1 MEAGRPLSLGAA
13 PPGLLGP
20 RQRPSSFLLAR
31 TSPVHLVPPSPSSSS
46 VSSLYCEQEK
56 RAVAYEGSCDD
67 DREDARV
74 SVDSGGTG
82 TDDEGETDEE
92 FSSNRRRISTFQ
104 RITNMR
110 HRSCPPVLHSP
121 LSDVIVEDELISDGA
136 ASQPRHV
143 YFDPSSSDESSPKNS
158 ESAASHEPGN
168 DSSDENPGSHAR
180 WRHACRAGSAFS
192 WRSSSSSDCS
202 SAASFSPSGSSTSE
216 SSTLSCAT
224 QKPFDLHAQSPG
236 GVSRR
241 LVESAVS
248 RPSKA
253 LPLPLPAAS
262 RPPVEIARPGCM
274 KKPSSSSACLSSPF
288 SGDHVASSLG
298 PPPGLRSAA
307 SSTSLACMQ
316 IPDFRSETR
325 RLRVRFAET
334 AAHGSGAEETDKR
347 TPHMSPKE
355 SLKSPPNS
363 PLQSPPQSPLQSPP
377 KSTSESPPQSP
388 SQSPPQSPLQSPPQS
403 PLESPSQPPSGG
415 RKQESNEETN
425 ERPEDVGRPMSL
437 KKSEAP
443 AVRASD
449 GQTASLVELPV
460 ENQGVMGSKSEP
472 LMGQEGSSMS
482 PKTTGSFSAE
492 ARSRS
497 GRQGLASGPR
507 LVSGK
512 SVQSMRSMKSTASIS
527 AKISGAKRPEVGQPL
542 RKITGAPVETE
553 PPLAAGAWPSTKK
566 DKPGSTAA
574 SSGSVSPD
582 PSSAKSTSGDIKDTP
597 EAIMTAKDL
606 INDRSENDR
615 TNADGDESP
624 QSPKTPVDLTTG
636 HAEADGTRIRPDGA
650 DESAEDREN
659 LPKTQRPR
667 TAEGDAEVR
676 EERERAAAKRK
687 RHEKHLLST
696 QAALRLRIASI
707 TNLQTSGV
715 VPKRG
720 GYPLPQRARGGV
732 SGANGAYGLAPC
744 FTICTVAWF
753 PEEDPLEILG
763 FTQGASWLPGWGL
776 RVSSAVNTRPSA
788 RPGAISLDE
797 AEVQQELTVPIS
809 VVENSWQQRML
820 ALELGSNFPLQAP
833 EATPASTGTS
843 GKQSMKAMMKRLSQ
857 AFNLWPFL
865 LVSVIQ
871 IHPKLSHSL
880 ALGNSPFRLAP
891 VGTQPQNAIGPPQR
905 VRYPTKSPV
914 TVVGTAILPLKEIH
928 EGSGVLVDR
937 HQLLFMDI
945 DKAPPVAVHSDGSLT
960 YLQACRLFRHD
971 VIREM
976 IATYRESLKRLEPVS
991 LLSVIEAYSGRLSP
1005 VGEIFVT
1012 LNQLRPLMIDWGP
1025 VLGRRWFRP
1034 DARMAGDVGDR
1045 KGSRG
1050 KPAHTR
1056 RLKDSGDNLQGEK
1069 NAPAGSYPAAHAVW
1083 IEIRKVVNVPIY
1095 GLTFRQICDAELSVV
1110 AMWEAERAC
1119 AAILRRKSRK
1129 ITAVTRCEVQPLN
1142 FSAIERMSGSE
1153 DSLLSCYIRGQVCLP
1168 VYPGLDPSV
1177 VLYLCLNGQ
1186 IYATLASPLNL
1197 AAFSPECGLGGHQ
1210 ELEKKEGRMQLR
1222 SGKSGHGPLS
1232 GQGQAGRWRLPVSSR
1247 TPSENGD
1254 ADSSLSA
1261 TDEDDGSEKSDPGSV
1276 EDTKHAS
1283 PFRAYKLRSFIP
1295 EGPQGDAHG
1304 FAYRLYCGQ
1313 IELRVF
1319 PCPAN
1324 GLFMTAAEFA
1334 KLNIEGRSS
1343 SGRSMQLWPE
1353 SPNEYGAP
1361 MIGPF
1366 GKWTAFADDFEAR
1379 AGLESLE
1386 GGVEE
1391 VEEAPGSPVGSRPV
1405 CAFFSPAPS
1414 HLQPLPGTPEELRS
1428 DSDVASALSDA
1439 EAAPN
1444 PLSRHSPVESM
1455 SPGQAAH
1462 RGAAREGLRAVPR
1475 GAGPVD
1481 AQMCVAE
1488 GANLTIGHVGEWNV
1502 FEVRARNRRGEEVAD
1517 ADGAVA
1523 LCFSPL
1529 GEPQYSFVADPTSS
1543 LSVDAYRMDTML
1555 IGGGR
1560 VGVITKTELTSLTPE
1575 WAVEKTKGDCV
1586 YRVKYRHTRPGFVLM
1601 HVTYEG
1607 LEIAGSPFEVH
1618 FIRGKAVAEACRVI
1632 GQGAKTC
1639 FASPSPH
1646 LQLPYVN
1653 AEEARALIDHRER
1666 EEAWK
1671 TGVEGKR
1678 ESPKP
1683 AVLNNYVNQFVVAVC
1698 DEMGN
1703 RVSIGGHRVS
1713 VRGSQGAKIL
1723 QVVDEGRGTYR
1734 VDYAV
1739 YLPKTPLQQIDV
1751 GLLEKIDSY
1760 AWITQAQPD
1769 AFVPGIAEAYEHIES
1784 LELPVH
1790 TEAKIEVLLNEQPIF
1805 GCPFKVRICN
1815 FVEVF
1820 NAYAELDRRSLLGQQ
1835 VCAFERVLEEGNY
1848 EEATS
1853 LLWKVQDMADEKQLK
1868 EEVVTVLENLV
1879 RKQLEREDA
1888 KKREAE
1894 EGGCTYLLEETSKDR
1909 EEKRRREVEEIRS
1922 QWEDIHLLREL
1933 LLRLNKNCTDRES
1946 LVHRFTLSMVGRLQ
1960 LTEMCN
1966 LRILAEHHNMQRL
1979 QQENLMPLA
1988 EVLQAQ
1994 YISLFRQMT
2003 QEIVALVKDVEDNKF
2018 QNLEALLQAYR
2029 RIGVQL
2035 RRLHRYQ
2042 LADQMD
2048 QIIECVVEEIELQ
2061 RLASIARA
2069 KQEKIQEI
2077 ENEIAAKEQAL
2088 EAEKKKY
2095 EEHAK
2100 TFQPLDMDEVRALIT
2115 TRRQAGVQTED
2126 ALSLREGIFGP
2137 LIVARATGQHVPK
2150 ASIVV
2155 TAVKKEWRSCNVYD
2169 IHTTIKRLLKNC
2181 PRLKHCLKEVFLH
2194 YAKVSEANVSDLQSD
2209 GLPVG
2214 LPQLSFLRFCNDA
2227 RVDEHLLADRTEL
2240 QDLFEKFSVEPDT
2253 GRIRAD
2259 GFLRVIPVFLWL
2271 PCLRELAYLDLL
2283 HVMCREALEKG
2294 EAPRVA
2300 LRRAHPSRLTAFH
2313 FFCRARFLPLY
2324 DLLYNNDDF
2333 RISTSVVM
2341 ETAAGDLLSTSAQS
2355 RESNTKHSIWT
2366 YAHEQ
2371 LPGDVFSMLK
2381 LEPIEHLFVFYSELS
2396 AQPAL
2401 GRARAEATFPTASKG
2416 PVGSEKKGEAAE
2428 PKLPPRGSPK
2438 GQEHARPKPKA
2449 QATARRFVAQ
2459 TSLEET
2465 GAEHVSTRAWVSLGV
2480 LIQMWREFSVIPGFI
2495 DCDAAASIARVA
2507 IGGSRGKKNAA
2518 YKDADSQN
2526 PSDETSG
2533 PNAKGS
2539 ASEEPEFRRLLSMPE
2554 IQGDTRRGPNG
2565 KLRKAAPSLEA
2576 EEGRLYFP
2584 NFVEAVVNTV
2594 CECTARALVQEGDSS
2609 VPPGSREATSAE
2621 IKKKAFFLLH
2631 LFGINDVSRIL
2642 LLTRRPLR
2650 EAIRT
2655 PAKDETQNSGV
2666 PNAPPGT

>member
-20 RQRPSSFLLAR
+20 RQRPSSFLLPR
-31 TSPVHLVPPSPSSSS
+31 TSPVHLVHPSPSSSS
-46 VSSLYCEQEK
+46 VSSLYRGHGK
-56 RAVAYEGSCDD
+56 RGVADEGSCDGD
-67 DREDARV
+67 AEDTRV
-74 SVDSGGTG
+74 SVDSSGTG

-92 FSSNRRRISTFQ
+92 FDSNRTGISTFQ

-110 HRSCPPVLHSP
+110 HRSCPPALHSP
-121 LSDVIVEDELISDGA
+121 LSDVIVEDELSSDGA
-136 ASQPRHV
+136 TRKPRHV
-143 YFDPSSSDESSPKNS
+143 YFAPSSSDESSPKSS
-158 ESAASHEPGN
+158 EYAASQEPAD
-168 DSSDENPGSHAR
+168 DSSDAHPVSHAR
-180 WRHACRAGSAFS
+180 GRHACRAGSALP

-202 SAASFSPSGSSTSE
+202 SAASFSPSGSSMSDA
-216 SSTLSCAT
+216 STLAGAT

-236 GVSRR
+236 GDSWR
-241 LVESAVS
+241 LAESAVS

-253 LPLPLPAAS
+253 LLRPPPAATRS
-262 RPPVEIARPGCM
+262 PVGIARPGCM
-274 KKPSSSSACLSSPF
+274 KKPSLNPSCLSSF
-288 SGDHVASSLG
+288 SGGHVASSLG

-316 IPDFRSETR
+316 LPEFRCETR

-334 AAHGSGAEETDKR
+334 TVHASGAEETDKG

-355 SLKSPPNS
+355 SLMSPPTSPLQSPSEPPSQSPRQSPSPSPPNS
-363 PLQSPPQSPLQSPP
+363 PSPSPRQSPSPSPPNSPSQSPRQSPSQSP
-377 KSTSESPPQSP
+377 RQSPSESPRQSPSQSPRQSP
-388 SQSPPQSPLQSPPQS
+388 SQSPPKSPSQSPRQS
-403 PLESPSQPPSGG
+403 PLESPRQPRPGA
-415 RKQESNEETN
+415 RKQESKEEIK
-425 ERPEDVGRPMSL
+425 ERPKAFGRPKSL
-437 KKSEAP
+437 TKSEDP
-443 AVRASD
+443 AVLASD
-449 GQTASLVELPV
+449 DKTASVVEAPV
-460 ENQGVMGSKSEP
+460 ENQGVMRSTSRL
-472 LMGQEGSSMS
+472 LMDQEGSSMP
-482 PKTTGSFSAE
+482 PKRSESSSVE

-497 GRQGLASGPR
+497 GRQGLAICGPR
-507 LVSGK
+507 LASGK
-512 SVQSMRSMKSTASIS
+512 SVQSLRSMNSLASIA
-527 AKISGAKRPEVGQPL
+527 AKTSGATSPEVGQSQ
-542 RKITGAPVETE
+542 REITGASMETE
-553 PPLAAGAWPSTKK
+553 PPLAAEWPSAKNA
-566 DKPGSTAA
+566 KPGSTIA
-574 SSGSVSPD
+574 SSSRVPPD
-582 PSSAKSTSGDIKDTP
+582 PGSAKPTRGDIKLSP
-597 EAIMTAKDL
+597 EAILEAEESV
-606 INDRSENDR
+606 NDRSENDK
-615 TNADGDESP
+615 TNTDGDASP

-636 HAEADGTRIRPDGA
+636 HAEADGTRICPDGA
-650 DESAEDREN
+650 DESAEASEM
-659 LPKTQRPR
+659 PPETQRPL
-667 TAEGDAEVR
+667 TTEGVTKVR
-676 EERERAAAKRK
+676 EERERAADKRK
-687 RHEKHLLST
+687 RHEKHMLST
-696 QAALRLRIASI
+696 QAALRLHIASI

-763 FTQGASWLPGWGL
+763 FAQGASWLPGWGL

-788 RPGAISLDE
+788 RPGAICLDE
-797 AEVQQELTVPIS
+797 AEVQQELNIPIS
-809 VVENSWQQRML
+809 ILESPWQQRML
-820 ALELGSNFPLQAP
+820 ALELGSNFSLGVP
-833 EATPASTGTS
+833 EATPASSTGMS
-843 GKQSMKAMMKRLSQ
+843 GKQAVKAVMKRVSQ
-857 AFNLWPFL
+857 AFTLWPFL

-880 ALGNSPFRLAP
+880 TIGNSPFRPAP

-914 TVVGTAILPLKEIH
+914 TVVGTAILPLKQIH

-976 IATYRESLKRLEPVS
+976 ISTYREGLKRLEPVS

-1012 LNQLRPLMIDWGP
+1012 LNQLKPLTINWGP
-1025 VLGRRWFRP
+1025 VLGRRWSHP
-1034 DARMAGDVGDR
+1034 DARRAGDVGDR

-1050 KPAHTR
+1050 KTAHTR
-1056 RLKDSGDNLQGEK
+1056 RLKDAGDNLQEEK
-1069 NAPAGSYPAAHAVW
+1069 NAPVGSYPVAHAVW

-1095 GLTFRQICDAELSVV
+1095 GLTFRQICEAELSVV

-1129 ITAVTRCEVQPLN
+1129 ITAVTKCEVQPLN
-1142 FSAIERMSGSE
+1142 LSAIERMSGSE

-1177 VLYLCLNGQ
+1177 VLYLCLNGH

-1197 AAFSPECGLGGHQ
+1197 AALSPESGLGGHQ
-1210 ELEKKEGRMQLR
+1210 ELRKKEGTAQLR
-1222 SGKSGHGPLS
+1222 NGKAERGPLS
-1232 GQGQAGRWRLPVSSR
+1232 GPGQTGRWRAPVSSR
-1247 TPSENGD
+1247 TPLQNEDANG
-1254 ADSSLSA
+1254 SLAA
-1261 TDEDDGSEKSDPGSV
+1261 TDEDDESEKSEPDNV
-1276 EDTKHAS
+1276 EHTTDES
-1283 PFRAYKLRSFIP
+1283 SFRAYKLRSFVP
-1295 EGPQGDAHG
+1295 EGPQGDARR

-1334 KLNIEGRSS
+1334 KLNIEGRSN
-1343 SGRSMQLWPE
+1343 SGPSMQLWPD

-1361 MIGPF
+1361 VIGPF
-1366 GKWTAFADDFEAR
+1366 GKWTAFADDFEGR
-1379 AGLESLE
+1379 PGLENLE

-1391 VEEAPGSPVGSRPV
+1391 DEEAPGSPMGSRPV

-1414 HLQPLPGTPEELRS
+1414 HLQPLPGTPDEMRS
-1428 DSDVASALSDA
+1428 DSEVASASSEA
-1439 EAAPN
+1439 EPT
-1444 PLSRHSPVESM
+1444 PTSLSRPSPVESM
-1455 SPGQAAH
+1455 SPGRATH
-1462 RGAAREGLRAVPR
+1462 RGGARGGLGTVPR
-1475 GAGPVD
+1475 GVGPVD

-1488 GANLTIGHVGEWNV
+1488 GANLTVGHVGEWNM
-1502 FEVRARNRRGEEVAD
+1502 FEVRVRNRRGEEVAD

-1560 VGVITKTELTSLTPE
+1560 VGVVTKTELTSLTPE
-1575 WAVEKTKGDCV
+1575 WAVEKTEGDCV

-1653 AEEARALIDHRER
+1653 AEEARALIDQRAR

-1671 TGVEGKR
+1671 TGVEGKG
-1678 ESPKP
+1678 EPPKP

-1713 VRGSQGAKIL
+1713 VRGSRGAKIL

-1769 AFVPGIAEAYEHIES
+1769 VFVPGIAEAYEHIES
-1784 LELPVH
+1784 LELPIH
-1790 TEAKIEVLLNEQPIF
+1790 TEAEIEVLLNEQPIF

-1853 LLWKVQDMADEKQLK
+1853 MLWKVQDMADEKQLK
-1868 EEVVTVLENLV
+1868 EEVVKVLENLV

-1946 LVHRFTLSMVGRLQ
+1946 LVHKFTLSMVGRLQ

-2029 RIGVQL
+2029 RIG
-2035 RRLHRYQ
+2035 
-2042 LADQMD
+2042 
-2048 QIIECVVEEIELQ
+2048 
-2061 RLASIARA
+2061 
-2069 KQEKIQEI
+2069 
-2077 ENEIAAKEQAL
+2077 
-2088 EAEKKKY
+2088 
-2095 EEHAK
+2095 
-2100 TFQPLDMDEVRALIT
+2100 
-2115 TRRQAGVQTED
+2115 
-2126 ALSLREGIFGP
+2126 
-2137 LIVARATGQHVPK
+2137 
-2150 ASIVV
+2150 
-2155 TAVKKEWRSCNVYD
+2155 
-2169 IHTTIKRLLKNC
+2169 
-2181 PRLKHCLKEVFLH
+2181 
-2194 YAKVSEANVSDLQSD
+2194 
-2209 GLPVG
+2209 
-2214 LPQLSFLRFCNDA
+2214 
-2227 RVDEHLLADRTEL
+2227 
-2240 QDLFEKFSVEPDT
+2240 
-2253 GRIRAD
+2253 
-2259 GFLRVIPVFLWL
+2259 
-2271 PCLRELAYLDLL
+2271 
-2283 HVMCREALEKG
+2283 
-2294 EAPRVA
+2294 
-2300 LRRAHPSRLTAFH
+2300 
-2313 FFCRARFLPLY
+2313 
-2324 DLLYNNDDF
+2324 
-2333 RISTSVVM
+2333 
-2341 ETAAGDLLSTSAQS
+2341 
-2355 RESNTKHSIWT
+2355 
-2366 YAHEQ
+2366 
-2371 LPGDVFSMLK
+2371 
-2381 LEPIEHLFVFYSELS
+2381 
-2396 AQPAL
+2396 
-2401 GRARAEATFPTASKG
+2401 
-2416 PVGSEKKGEAAE
+2416 
-2428 PKLPPRGSPK
+2428 
-2438 GQEHARPKPKA
+2438 
-2449 QATARRFVAQ
+2449 
-2459 TSLEET
+2459 
-2465 GAEHVSTRAWVSLGV
+2465 
-2480 LIQMWREFSVIPGFI
+2480 
-2495 DCDAAASIARVA
+2495 
-2507 IGGSRGKKNAA
+2507 
-2518 YKDADSQN
+2518 
-2526 PSDETSG
+2526 
-2533 PNAKGS
+2533 
-2539 ASEEPEFRRLLSMPE
+2539 
-2554 IQGDTRRGPNG
+2554 
-2565 KLRKAAPSLEA
+2565 
-2576 EEGRLYFP
+2576 
-2584 NFVEAVVNTV
+2584 
-2594 CECTARALVQEGDSS
+2594 
-2609 VPPGSREATSAE
+2609 
-2621 IKKKAFFLLH
+2621 
-2631 LFGINDVSRIL
+2631 
-2642 LLTRRPLR
+2642 
-2650 EAIRT
+2650 
-2655 PAKDETQNSGV
+2655 
-2666 PNAPPGT
+2666 